1 MRCGSLGAARGP
13 LSVCRWRETGSAARP
28 DDGAG
33 GAAGLVLEVPRRGRG
48 ARRARPDPPR
58 ASAHPAGPDPTG
70 RGGAGDHHD
79 RCDGDH
85 AGGRYGRGGA
95 DEPGR
100 GAPRGVRRLRP
111 LAAGAV
117 SRLVSPVGAP
127 AGQLI
132 SMRRR
137 VTMLIKI
144 LIALAVVVAVFLAI
158 VATRPA
164 EYRVARTATISAPAP
179 AVFAQVNDFHKWE
192 AWSPWA
198 KLDPAMKQT
207 YEGAPAGTGAIYAW
221 AGNNEVGEGR
231 MTLTES
237 RPSDLIR
244 IRLEFLKPFAATST
258 AEFAFKPEGN
268 RTVVTWSMAGNV
280 NFVAK
285 IVHLFMDMDRM
296 IGDKFE
302 QGLARLKSITEAGQ
316 STARSQ
322 G

>member
-1 MRCGSLGAARGP
+1 MIR
-13 LSVCRWRETGSAARP
+13 
-28 DDGAG
+28 
-33 GAAGLVLEVPRRGRG
+33 
-48 ARRARPDPPR
+48 
-58 ASAHPAGPDPTG
+58 
-70 RGGAGDHHD
+70 
-79 RCDGDH
+79 
-85 AGGRYGRGGA
+85 
-95 DEPGR
+95 
-100 GAPRGVRRLRP
+100 
-111 LAAGAV
+111 
-117 SRLVSPVGAP
+117 
-127 AGQLI
+127 
-132 SMRRR
+132 
-137 VTMLIKI
+137 KI
-144 LIALAVVVAVFLAI
+144 LIALAGIVVVFVAI
-158 VATRPA
+158 VAMQPS
-164 EYRVARTATISAPAP
+164 EYRVARTATIAAPAP

-244 IRLEFLKPFAATST
+244 INLEFLKPFAATST

-280 NFVAK
+280 NFMAK

-302 QGLARLKSITEAGQ
+302 QGLARLKSITETGQ